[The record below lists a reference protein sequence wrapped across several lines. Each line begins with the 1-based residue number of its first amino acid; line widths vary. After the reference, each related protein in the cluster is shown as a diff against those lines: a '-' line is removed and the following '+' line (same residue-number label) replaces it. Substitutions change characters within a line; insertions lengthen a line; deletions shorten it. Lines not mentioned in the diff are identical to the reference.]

1 MWTLT
6 AVFWTISNS
15 DSQWFYWFFENW
27 ARALHYVDVIRLII
41 VGITKTIGIATD
53 RKTDYGITD
62 GYDMDVGDTT
72 LVSMSQRLTATDW
85 YNEAFGLT
93 VSFSLYGDL
102 LGISQWAR
110 DELEKEKSDAA
121 EEKLKNKE
129 VPKKKREGLPFQP
142 SEVDSL
148 K

>member
-1 MWTLT
+1 
-6 AVFWTISNS
+6 
-15 DSQWFYWFFENW
+15 
-27 ARALHYVDVIRLII
+27 
-41 VGITKTIGIATD
+41 
-53 RKTDYGITD
+53 
-62 GYDMDVGDTT
+62 
-72 LVSMSQRLTATDW
+72 LTATDW